1 MSFAR
6 GILQEYT
13 RNLASSRSRVIV
25 DGTGKPYKLQITPE
39 KLAPNLTSVG
49 ALTSHLERA
58 LADEQI
64 TGTNVM
70 PVEPTIYE
78 GDPVVWVKS
87 RQSTGA
93 TVPTIIPFTALMSE
107 LQAWGALRPHDKNT
121 YLTAPFTAGD
131 FVSRVR
137 T

>member
-39 KLAPNLTSVG
+39 KLAPNLFSVG

-70 PVEPTIYE
+70 PV
-78 GDPVVWVKS
+78 S
-87 RQSTGA
+87 
-93 TVPTIIPFTALMSE
+93 
-107 LQAWGALRPHDKNT
+107 
-121 YLTAPFTAGD
+121 
-131 FVSRVR
+131 
-137 T
+137 